1 MRIYVDGEPLN
12 NHDLRRL
19 AGMVRAARNESPDS
33 RATARLVA
41 KLERAKAENQRARKA
56 KHEACE
62 AVRMGRP
69 RTLDESHKVTAYVG
83 RVTKEWLA
91 AKPAPE
97 SQTVREI
104 IEAAMDAEKGE
115 GK

>member
-1 MRIYVDGEPLN
+1 MN
-12 NHDLRRL
+12 SHNLRKL
-19 AGMVRAARNESPDS
+19 AGEVRTAWRVAPDS

-56 KHEACE
+56 KHDA
-62 AVRMGRP
+62 ARRDAPVRQGRP
-69 RTLDESHKVTAYVG
+69 PVIEGERHKVTAYVG

-104 IEAAMDAEKGE
+104 IEAAMAAEKGE
-115 GK
+115 GE